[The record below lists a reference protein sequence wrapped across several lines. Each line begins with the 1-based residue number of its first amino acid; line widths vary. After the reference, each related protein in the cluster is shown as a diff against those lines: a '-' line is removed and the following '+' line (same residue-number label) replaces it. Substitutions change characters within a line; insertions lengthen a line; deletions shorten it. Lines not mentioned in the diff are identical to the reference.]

1 MDSKAQT
8 SFEYLLTVA
17 FGVVLVI
24 AALAIAL
31 QLGNLAAQSQARVK
45 DYRSSTISSLIKS

>member
-1 MDSKAQT
+1 MDSKAQV

-24 AALAIAL
+24 AALLIAL
-31 QLGNLAAQSQARVK
+31 QLSDIAAKQQGKIR
-45 DYRSSTISSLIKS
+45 DYRSSTISSLIK

>member
-24 AALAIAL
+24 AALLIAL
-31 QLGNLAAQSQARVK
+31 QLNDIAAKTQGRIK
-45 DYRSSTISSLIKS
+45 DYKSSTISSLLK